1 MVQSHSIQINTGKIP
16 FHHSGVA
23 GSIFRIAIQIV
34 RGKGKQIFQCF
45 GWAALLNRKRI
56 RIRIPL
62 LYGGNDSRRHFFHP
76 DGNLKPLQYIFTKDI
91 PLRQFDPTY
100 CGIFARSGL
109 VNGRKIPCDR
119 KCFLPDFFT
128 CCYSGANGLILKD
141 QLINFL
147 QVIIRWCG
155 SKGQGKSRQGEQF
168 AFILYFCDKDEGCF
182 GIGWGCGFSSK
193 CWDTAN
199 KAEEA
204 GQTAPQNT
212 PVYFFHSHTI
222 PPIPEKTY

>member
-16 FHHSGVA
+16 FHHSGAA

-34 RGKGKQIFQCF
+34 RGKGKQIFQRF
-45 GWAALLNRKRI
+45 GLAALLNRKRI

-62 LYGGNDSRRHFFHP
+62 LYGSNDSRRHFFHP
-76 DGNLKPLQYIFTKDI
+76 NGNLKLLQDSFAKGI
-91 PLRQFDPTY
+91 PIRQFNPAC

-119 KCFLPDFFT
+119 KCFLPDFFP
-128 CCYSGANGLILKD
+128 CCYSGANGLIPKSH
-141 QLINFL
+141 LIDFL
-147 QVIIRWCG
+147 QVIIRRCG

>member
-23 GSIFRIAIQIV
+23 GSIFRIAFQII
-34 RGKGKQIFQCF
+34 RGSSEQCFQCF
-45 GWAALLNRKRI
+45 GSAALLNRKRI

-76 DGNLKPLQYIFTKDI
+76 DGNLKLPQYSFTKGI
-91 PLRQFDPTY
+91 PLRQFNPAC

-128 CCYSGANGLILKD
+128 CCYSGANGLILKG

-147 QVIIRWCG
+147 QVIIRRCG
-155 SKGQGKSRQGEQF
+155 SKGQGEIWQGEQF
-168 AFILYFCDKDEGCF
+168 AFILYFCDKDEG
-182 GIGWGCGFSSK
+182 
-193 CWDTAN
+193 
-199 KAEEA
+199 
-204 GQTAPQNT
+204 
-212 PVYFFHSHTI
+212 YFFRCFRCFRGSVI
-222 PPIPEKTY
+222 QCLRSLAF